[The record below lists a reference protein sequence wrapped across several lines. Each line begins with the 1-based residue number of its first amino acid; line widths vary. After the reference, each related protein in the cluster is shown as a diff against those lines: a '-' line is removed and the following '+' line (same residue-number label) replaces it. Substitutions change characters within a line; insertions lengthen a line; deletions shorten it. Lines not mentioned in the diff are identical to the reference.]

1 MPDGG
6 GANGRHRAPMSTR
19 AAAATASG
27 RGNLGRELI
36 IAEAVRFIDQSGQ
49 DRLTMRRLGAE
60 LNVEAMALYRYVPG
74 REQLLDGV
82 VEYVMNELYDITMT
96 AELTS
101 SWQEY
106 LQQTARGVR
115 TVATTHPRIFPM
127 VAVRPPAA
135 PWLRPPLRSLRWV
148 ESFLEALAGFGFSAQ
163 QSVLVYRAFATF
175 LLGHLLLETATL
187 AGDEEADVEGDTA
200 VADAAQLSAYPRLT
214 ALSAQLSQDAFSD
227 EFDDALQ
234 DLIKRVAHFHG

>member
-1 MPDGG
+1 MPDGA
-6 GANGRHRAPMSTR
+6 GANGSHRAPMTTASG
-19 AAAATASG
+19 ATMPSG

-60 LNVEAMALYRYVPG
+60 LHVEAMALYRYVPG

-82 VEYVMNELYDITMT
+82 VEYVMNELYDTTMT
-96 AELTS
+96 GELTT

-115 TVATTHPRIFPM
+115 TVATAHPRIFPM

-148 ESFLEALAGFGFSAQ
+148 ESFLEALAGFGFPAQ

-175 LLGHLLLETATL
+175 LLGHLMLETATL
-187 AGDEEADVEGDTA
+187 AGDAETAVEGDTA
-200 VADAAQLSAYPRLT
+200 AAEAAELSAYPRLA
-214 ALSAQLSQDAFSD
+214 ALSAQLSQDAFQN
-227 EFDDALQ
+227 EFDDALH
-234 DLIKRVAHFHG
+234 DLIKRVAGFHS